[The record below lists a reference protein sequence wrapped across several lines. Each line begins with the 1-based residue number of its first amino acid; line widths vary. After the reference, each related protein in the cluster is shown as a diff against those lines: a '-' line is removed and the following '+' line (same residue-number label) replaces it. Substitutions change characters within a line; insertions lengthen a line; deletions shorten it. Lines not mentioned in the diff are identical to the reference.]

1 MITASD
7 ALRDA
12 LISNTIDLAVAG
24 VIEDAEIPAIAQ
36 VIARTTNTAHRAI
49 VARIRDKVRRR
60 TTAIG

>member
-49 VARIRDKVRRR
+49 VARVRDKVRRR

>member
-36 VIARTTNTAHRAI
+36 VIARTTNTAHRDI
-49 VARIRDKVRRR
+49 VARVRDKVQRR